1 MEINIT
7 GDVPSKKNS
16 RNLFVKNG
24 RIINIPNKRYKEWL
38 DDSLMQCQ
46 SLKNAHSGSLP
57 IEKAERL
64 IITIYPSN
72 KRKFD
77 LDNRLGSIMDFLVDL
92 GIITDDNYTVVPDI
106 RISIGETRKNN
117 GGCKI
122 IIEF

>member
-24 RIINIPNKRYKEWL
+24 RIINIPNKRYKDWL

-46 SLKNAHSGSLP
+46 SLKNAYRNAIP
-57 IEKAERL
+57 VEKAERV
-64 IITIYPSN
+64 IVTIYPSN

-92 GIITDDNYTVVPDI
+92 GIITDDNYTVIPEI
-106 RISIGETRKNN
+106 KISVGEVRKNN

>member
-16 RNLFVKNG
+16 RNIFVKGG

-46 SLKNAHSGSLP
+46 SLKIAHSGVVP
-57 IEKAERL
+57 IEKAERV

-92 GIITDDNYTVVPDI
+92 GIITDDNYTVIPEI
-106 RISIGETRKNN
+106 KISVGEIKKNI

-122 IIEF
+122 III